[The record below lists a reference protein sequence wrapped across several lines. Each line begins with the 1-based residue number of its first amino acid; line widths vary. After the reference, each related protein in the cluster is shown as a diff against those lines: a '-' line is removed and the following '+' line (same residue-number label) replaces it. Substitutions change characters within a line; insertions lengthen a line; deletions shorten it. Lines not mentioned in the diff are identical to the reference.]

1 MASFKAA
8 CTPKVAEVS
17 KTAIVVKAP
26 FTPKKAVAGV
36 LAASLMVCAPA
47 FAFDADTL
55 ADGKRIFNGN
65 CAACHAGG
73 ANTVIPERTLKKAAI
88 N

>member
-1 MASFKAA
+1 MGDVMRIINRFF
-8 CTPKVAEVS
+8 PVS
-17 KTAIVVKAP
+17 QAP

-65 CAACHAGG
+65 CGKLG
-73 ANTVIPERTLKKAAI
+73 V
-88 N
+88 